1 MSDCCCEHCLHSI
14 FLSHHTFKIFLF
26 PSNFTI
32 TFILLRCLQYK
43 DKSVVLE
50 RERFEALSAL
60 EMKGDEINRLKTEL
74 DTALEGKKFLEEE
87 LASVR

>member
-1 MSDCCCEHCLHSI
+1 VKALI
-14 FLSHHTFKIFLF
+14 KVLISHRAVLVVVW
-26 PSNFTI
+26 S
-32 TFILLRCLQYK
+32 QYK

-87 LASVR
+87 LASVRCTSHFTALHFTSLHS